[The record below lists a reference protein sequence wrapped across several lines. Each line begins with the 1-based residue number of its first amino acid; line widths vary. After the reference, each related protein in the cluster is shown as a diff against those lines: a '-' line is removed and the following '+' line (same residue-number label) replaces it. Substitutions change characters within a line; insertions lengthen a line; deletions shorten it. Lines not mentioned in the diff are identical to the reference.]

1 MSAKGIHVSVASI
14 QRSAGRTAPAAAAY
28 AAGIRIVDERI
39 GVVQDYRRRRGVE
52 GVGLVGWHRSIA
64 DLWNRAEAAEKHPR
78 GITGRTAVVSLPHQ
92 LDHEARRALTERIAG
107 AARERWGVAVL
118 WAVHA
123 PDRQGD
129 QRNHH
134 AHLVWTSRAVTDDE
148 AFGAKT
154 RVLDVAT
161 TSGAEIAWFRATVAE
176 LSNDQLTRAGSSA
189 RVDHR
194 SLSARAAEGRPP
206 SHQVV
211 REIHLGPAASALE
224 RAGVRTRAGD
234 RNRLAREARDLAAE
248 IAADEAG
255 LAALQA
261 ERRRIANELTEL
273 TNKDA
278 PHVGPATGQDRG
290 PTQPASRSPNRP
302 VGIVSRRPAVGK
314 NLEDPRRDQGG
325 AKTIHRNDGRGP
337 DGIHQRV
344 GAIDRIG
351 AEIRRGDRRVAAA
364 LTAAALARRLQPLPP
379 VPTWSAAPLVSVPI
393 DRSRIHQAVR
403 QIREG
408 RILAAIAALA
418 RGFLVG
424 REEFR
429 ARRVLLSS
437 AALPTVPVPAFVVDD
452 RPMPFDAAAL
462 RVALHRRRREHVHS
476 PQSRVA
482 SFARAIADADALPP
496 DRRSAVFGNSMPAA
510 AALWVDPATKE
521 ILHMP
526 GNERLRVLALR
537 AAVIHQTPEKP
548 ARAGGR
554 PASPSIKSRDQR

>member
-1 MSAKGIHVSVASI
+1 MAALHCAVTSI
-14 QRSAGRTAPAAAAY
+14 QRSAGKTAPAAAAY

-39 GVVQDYRRRRGVE
+39 GVVQDYRRRRGVDA
-52 GVGLVGWHRSIA
+52 VGLVGWHRSIA

-78 GITGRTAVVSLPHQ
+78 GITGRTAVISLPHE

-134 AHLVWTSRAVTDDE
+134 AHVVWTSRAVTDDGR
-148 AFGAKT
+148 FGAKT
-154 RVLDVAT
+154 RSLDVAT
-161 TSGAEIAWFRATVAE
+161 TSGAEINWFRATVAE

-194 SLSARAAEGRPP
+194 SLSARAAEGGLA

-211 REIHLGPAASALE
+211 REIHLGPAASAME

-234 RNRLAREARDLAAE
+234 RNRLAREACDLAAE

-273 TNKDA
+273 TKEDA
-278 PHVGPATGQDRG
+278 HVGPATGLDRG
-290 PTQPASRSPNRP
+290 PAHPASRSPNRP
-302 VGIVSRRPAVGK
+302 VGIVSRRPAVGQ

-325 AKTIHRNDGRGP
+325 AKTVHRNDGRGP

-379 VPTWSAAPLVSVPI
+379 VPTWSAAPLVSVPL

-408 RILAAIAALA
+408 RILSAIGALA

-452 RPMPFDAAAL
+452 RPAASVPFDATAL

-526 GNERLRVLALR
+526 GNERLRILALR

-548 ARAGGR
+548 GRAGGR
-554 PASPSIKSRDQR
+554 PASPPRKSRDQR